1 MWGDNGFV
9 LLIRGGLLIRVM
21 RAIRASLGSIGSLMT
36 GRDWVASVPR
46 RCLGSSLGYV
56 GSMARRGK
64 TGVISVIRG
73 LNWAVVLIRVI
84 GVIVLIRG
92 IGGRRFNRESLGS
105 SMGTAG
111 VEVTI
116 R

>member
-1 MWGDNGFV
+1 MGELGS
-9 LLIRGGLLIRVM
+9 
-21 RAIRASLGSIGSLMT
+21 ASLSEAI
-36 GRDWVASVPR
+36 
-46 RCLGSSLGYV
+46 
-56 GSMARRGK
+56 
-64 TGVISVIRG
+64 GVISVIRG

-111 VEVTI
+111 VGVTI
-116 R
+116 RRVWGH